1 VLLRQGSPHRESD
14 DMSLAAS
21 AQRPSSKERPHHA
34 RAPYSAPNATRLR
47 TPNAT
52 LADDAMS
59 MSTAGNAHGLGEGAA
74 DSPAEEDPRTAR
86 WREHYLRTEA
96 RLNAVLGGTNAAGL
110 LDALDAA
117 PQPASASDDAP
128 AAHDARPAA
137 TPKKAARAIDEDD
150 YGDDEDDEDE
160 DDAHASPLLA
170 KSALHRAAFTPTT
183 PSIRIPPL
191 THKPS
196 LDRTGT
202 PSSDQVK
209 SSDDVRKQLQQ
220 DKQAAEDAAKKSFQ
234 TLFYTLESDRDTMLE
249 QQKLDE
255 LDRQVEQETSGAPVA
270 APSNGAAVPAPQQGT
285 LSTTNLGASSL
296 TLKHLI
302 SRIDAQRDRVHATDA
317 QLRSLISEVRK
328 NRSKW
333 ANEDRVGQ
341 EELYE
346 SVEKVLM
353 ELKAGEHAHPFL
365 QRVNKREAPDYYNV
379 IKQPM
384 DIGTMMKKLK
394 QLQYKSK
401 KDFVDDLMLIWSNCL
416 KYNADPNH
424 FLRKKALHM
433 KKETEKLVPLI
444 PDITIRDRAEVEAE
458 ERRMRNGDVD
468 ADGADDS
475 EDEEPIMASRGR
487 KAPSKGGKGSNNAR
501 KAPPAGSE
509 GTPGPEARPP
519 VVSLNNSVS
528 NLKNEHLRAD
538 SEMEGSINGFSTP
551 PPPGA
556 LTPSGLNGISRSGAP
571 GSQADLSEADVLGA
585 SVNGFALEEDAG
597 LDDLEYKTWKQV
609 TKKDRATIAAERHRL
624 FRDEILQPEEPAI
637 LRSKSGMR
645 RWLRHR
651 KEAEAEIAKG
661 TVSAPDGKDGVQAV
675 AGESLAEGI
684 SGEDERQIPDYYD
697 PVCVIPDL
705 NEALQWVEDAEGHVV
720 QQREEYMRIF
730 PKGQFTAPDSAL
742 TERMDKNMN
751 SLQETRKICAK
762 IGIVKQMQLQSQLYQ
777 NQFQKYEPQPFHEA
791 DIEPMV
797 VSEEG
802 PPMAPYVCRAALQR
816 SVGKIFYHAG
826 FEEFQPSALD
836 AVTDIAAKFFQ
847 NLVQTFGNYHET
859 PKMKADTP
867 VVLESGRVTNWV
879 PRFTQEEAVLHS
891 LHVNGVDLES
901 LETYV
906 KDDVERLSSKLVSM
920 HDRMRSYYAELLRPA
935 LDNVGADGAGAF
947 NDGSEQFVGGDFAED
962 IGEDFF
968 GFKELGLDREFGLT
982 FSVPL
987 HLLQNRVH
995 NAYARQDNRYAHQ
1008 SRHNTPSLIGSATW
1022 LPPATSWKSHRSLSQ
1037 SLHRLQKVRL
1047 VSYESGFSTNS
1058 ITPTMVRLLKT
1069 MISRPSSA
1077 SPSLVCLQLARSRVL
1092 ANARCANSNNSLVRS
1107 ASLTKREKRMV
1118 RRVLRLPVSSRA
1130 CKSQLASSGLSLVKM
1145 RTAFKNPKRTMAAAC
1160 PAHPS
1165 HFNRRRPT
1173 SSCRQYNGD
1182 LLPKKDSLAAG
1193 SCTVTTATLT
1203 FRIHP

>member
-52 LADDAMS
+52 LTVVDDA
-59 MSTAGNAHGLGEGAA
+59 MSTAGNAHSLGEGAA

-96 RLNAVLGGTNAAGL
+96 RLNAVLGGTNAADL

-117 PQPASASDDAP
+117 PQPASDDAP

-270 APSNGAAVPAPQQGT
+270 APSNGAAVPTPQQGT

-487 KAPSKGGKGSNNAR
+487 KAPSKGGKGSSNAR

-509 GTPGPEARPP
+509 GTPGPETRPP

-538 SEMEGSINGFSTP
+538 SEMEGSVNGFSTP

-556 LTPSGLNGISRSGAP
+556 LTPSGLNGTSRSGAP

-742 TERMDKNMN
+742 TQRMDKNMN

-1008 SRHNTPSLIGSATW
+1008 SRHSTPSLIRSATW
-1022 LPPATSWKSHRSLSQ
+1022 LPPATSWKNHRSLSQ
-1037 SLHRLQKVRL
+1037 SLHRSQKVRL
-1047 VSYESGFSTNS
+1047 VSYESGFSTNF
-1058 ITPTMVRLLKT
+1058 IIPTMVRLLKT

-1077 SPSLVCLQLARSRVL
+1077 SPSLVYLRLARSRVL
-1092 ANARCANSNNSLVRS
+1092 ANAHCANNSNSLVRS
-1107 ASLTKREKRMV
+1107 ASSTKREKRMV
-1118 RRVLRLPVSSRA
+1118 RRVLHLPVSSRA
-1130 CKSQLASSGLSLVKM
+1130 CKSQLASSGSSLVKM
-1145 RTAFKNPKRTMAAAC
+1145 RTAFKNPKRTMVAAC
-1160 PAHPS
+1160 LAHPS

-1182 LLPKKDSLAAG
+1182 LPPKKDSLAAG

>member
-1 VLLRQGSPHRESD
+1 
-14 DMSLAAS
+14 MSLAAS

-59 MSTAGNAHGLGEGAA
+59 TGGNAHSLGEGAA

-117 PQPASASDDAP
+117 PQPASDDAP

-150 YGDDEDDEDE
+150 YGDDEDDEEE

-196 LDRTGT
+196 HDRTGT

-270 APSNGAAVPAPQQGT
+270 APSNGAAVPTPQQGT

-509 GTPGPEARPP
+509 GTPGPETKPP

-538 SEMEGSINGFSTP
+538 SEMEGSVNGFSTP

-556 LTPSGLNGISRSGAP
+556 LTPSGINGISRSGAP

-609 TKKDRATIAAERHRL
+609 TKKDRAIIAAERHRL

-661 TVSAPDGKDGVQAV
+661 TVSAPDGKDGVQTV

-859 PKMKADTP
+859 PKMKADAP
-867 VVLESGRVTNWV
+867 VVLEGGRVTHWV

-906 KDDVERLSSKLVSM
+906 KDDVERLGSKLVSM
-920 HDRMRSYYAELLRPA
+920 HDRMRAYYAELLRPA

-1008 SRHNTPSLIGSATW
+1008 SRHNTPSLIRSATW

-1037 SLHRLQKVRL
+1037 SLLRLQKVRL
-1047 VSYESGFSTNS
+1047 ASYETGFSTS
-1058 ITPTMVRLLKT
+1058 FIIPTRVRLSKM

-1077 SPSLVCLQLARSRVL
+1077 SPSLVYLQLERSRVL
-1092 ANARCANSNNSLVRS
+1092 VNAHCVNSNNSLVRS
-1107 ASLTKREKRMV
+1107 ASSTKREKRMV
-1118 RRVLRLPVSSRA
+1118 RRVLHLPVSSRA
-1130 CKSQLASSGLSLVKM
+1130 CKSQLASSGSSLVKM
-1145 RTAFKNPKRTMAAAC
+1145 RTASKNLKRTMAAAC
-1160 PAHPS
+1160 LAHPS
-1165 HFNRRRPT
+1165 HFN
-1173 SSCRQYNGD
+1173 
-1182 LLPKKDSLAAG
+1182 
-1193 SCTVTTATLT
+1193 
-1203 FRIHP
+1203 

>member
-1 VLLRQGSPHRESD
+1 
-14 DMSLAAS
+14 MSLAAS
-21 AQRPSSKERPHHA
+21 VHRPSSKERPNHA
-34 RAPYSAPNATRLR
+34 RAPCSAPNATRLR

-52 LADDAMS
+52 LSDEAMS
-59 MSTAGNAHGLGEGAA
+59 NSSNAHNLGEGAA
-74 DSPAEEDPRTAR
+74 DSTVEEDPRSAR

-96 RLNAVLGGTNAAGL
+96 RLNAVLGGMNAAGL

-117 PQPASASDDAP
+117 PKPSFDDATAP
-128 AAHDARPAA
+128 HDARPAV
-137 TPKKAARAIDEDD
+137 TPKKAARTIDEDD
-150 YGDDEDDEDE
+150 YGDDDDDEEEDDT
-160 DDAHASPLLA
+160 HTSPLLA
-170 KSALHRAAFTPTT
+170 KSALNRVAATPTT

-191 THKPS
+191 PHKSTHERTSTPS
-196 LDRTGT
+196 LE
-202 PSSDQVK
+202 QVK
-209 SSDDVRKQLQQ
+209 SSDEVRKQLQQ
-220 DKQAAEDAAKKSFQ
+220 DKQAAEDAAKQSFH
-234 TLFYTLESDRDTMLE
+234 TLFYTLESDRDAMLE

-255 LDRQVEQETSGAPVA
+255 LDRQVEQETSGATVTAPTNGTA
-270 APSNGAAVPAPQQGT
+270 AAAAAPQQGT

-379 IKQPM
+379 IKHPM

-401 KDFVDDLMLIWSNCL
+401 KDFVEDLMLIWSNCL

-501 KAPPAGSE
+501 TALPADSE
-509 GTPGPEARPP
+509 DIPGPEAKPTVP
-519 VVSLNNSVS
+519 TLNHTVS
-528 NLKNEHLRAD
+528 NLKNELTRTD
-538 SEMEGSINGFSTP
+538 SEMEGSVNGFSTP
-551 PPPGA
+551 PPPGT
-556 LTPSGLNGISRSGAP
+556 LTPFGPNGVSRSGAL
-571 GSQADLSEADVLGA
+571 GGQVDFSEADGTGA
-585 SVNGFALEEDAG
+585 SVNGFAMEEDAD

-637 LRSKSGMR
+637 LRSKAGMR

-651 KEAEAEIAKG
+651 KEAEADAKKG
-661 TVSAPDGKDGVQAV
+661 AVSAPDGKDGVQAV

-684 SGEDERQIPDYYD
+684 QDEEERQIPDYYD

-705 NEALQWVEDAEGHVV
+705 NETLQWVEDTEGHII

-730 PKGQFTAPDSAL
+730 PKGQFTAPGSVL

-797 VSEEG
+797 VSEDG
-802 PPMAPYVCRAALQR
+802 PLMVPYVCRAALQR

-847 NLVQTFGNYHET
+847 NLVQTFSIYHET
-859 PKMKADTP
+859 PKMKSDTP
-867 VVLESGRVTNWV
+867 VALGSGQLTSWV
-879 PRFTQEEAVLHS
+879 PRFTQEEAILHS

-906 KDDVERLSSKLVSM
+906 KDDVERLGTKLASM

-995 NAYARQDNRYAHQ
+995 NAYARQDNRYFYYWELFAIPLTSSVTSLPLAILWTNHRSS
-1008 SRHNTPSLIGSATW
+1008 SRSL
-1022 LPPATSWKSHRSLSQ
+1022 HRSL
-1037 SLHRLQKVRL
+1037 RARL
-1047 VSYESGFSTNS
+1047 VWFGTGSLTSYM
-1058 ITPTMVRLLKT
+1058 TMATRLSLKT
-1069 MISRPSSA
+1069 MTFHLSSA
-1077 SPSLVCLQLARSRVL
+1077 SPSLACHLQARSPVL
-1092 ANARCANSNNSLVRS
+1092 ASVHCGNSNSSLVRS
-1107 ASLTKREKRMV
+1107 ASSMKRKKRMV
-1118 RRVLRLPVSSRA
+1118 KPVLRLQVYL
-1130 CKSQLASSGLSLVKM
+1130 KG
-1145 RTAFKNPKRTMAAAC
+1145 
-1160 PAHPS
+1160 
-1165 HFNRRRPT
+1165 
-1173 SSCRQYNGD
+1173 
-1182 LLPKKDSLAAG
+1182 
-1193 SCTVTTATLT
+1193 
-1203 FRIHP
+1203 

>member
-1 VLLRQGSPHRESD
+1 
-14 DMSLAAS
+14 MSLAAS
-21 AQRPSSKERPHHA
+21 AQRPSSKERPNHA
-34 RAPYSAPNATRLR
+34 RAPYNAPNATRLR

-52 LADDAMS
+52 LTDDAMS
-59 MSTAGNAHGLGEGAA
+59 NGGNAHSLGEGAA
-74 DSPAEEDPRTAR
+74 DSIAEEDPRTAR

-96 RLNAVLGGTNAAGL
+96 RLNAVLGGTNAADL
-110 LDALDAA
+110 LDTLDAA
-117 PQPASASDDAP
+117 PKPLSDDAP
-128 AAHDARPAA
+128 APHDARPAA

-160 DDAHASPLLA
+160 DDTRTSPLLA
-170 KSALHRAAFTPTT
+170 KSVLNRVAATPTT
-183 PSIRIPPL
+183 PSNRTPPL
-191 THKPS
+191 LHKS
-196 LDRTGT
+196 SHDRTGT
-202 PSSDQVK
+202 PLSEQAK
-209 SSDDVRKQLQQ
+209 SSDDVRRQLQQ

-234 TLFYTLESDRDTMLE
+234 TLFYTLESDRDAMLE

-255 LDRQVEQETSGAPVA
+255 LDRQVEQETSGASAGAPANGTAVA
-270 APSNGAAVPAPQQGT
+270 APQQGT

-379 IKQPM
+379 IKHPM

-458 ERRMRNGDVD
+458 ERRMRNGDID

-509 GTPGPEARPP
+509 GTPGPETKPP
-519 VVSLNNSVS
+519 VPSLNSTVS
-528 NLKNEHLRAD
+528 NLKNEFLRAD
-538 SEMEGSINGFSTP
+538 SEMEGSVNGFSTP
-551 PPPGA
+551 PPPGT
-556 LTPSGLNGISRSGAP
+556 LTPFGANGVSRSGAP
-571 GSQADLSEADVLGA
+571 GSQADFSEVDGTGA
-585 SVNGFALEEDAG
+585 SISGFALEEDAD

-637 LRSKSGMR
+637 LRSKAGMR

-651 KEAEAEIAKG
+651 KEAEADNAKG
-661 TVSAPDGKDGVQAV
+661 VVSAPDGKDGVQAV

-684 SGEDERQIPDYYD
+684 QDQEERQIPDYYD

-705 NEALQWVEDAEGHVV
+705 NETLQWVEDAEGHVV

-802 PPMAPYVCRAALQR
+802 PLMAPYVCRAALQR

-836 AVTDIAAKFFQ
+836 AVTDIAARFFQ
-847 NLVQTFGNYHET
+847 NLVQSFGIYHEA
-859 PKMKADTP
+859 PKMKTDTP
-867 VVLESGRVTNWV
+867 VAVENGRMTDWV
-879 PRFTQEEAVLHS
+879 PRFSQEEALLHS

-906 KDDVERLSSKLVSM
+906 KDDVERLGTKLVSM
-920 HDRMRSYYAELLRPA
+920 HDRMRAYYAELLRPA

-995 NAYARQDNRYAHQ
+995 NAYARQDNSNVAATGNIMEEPAKFEPVTTQVAENQIGLVRDWLLNKL
-1008 SRHNTPSLIGSATW
+1008 HNSSDGALVEDDD
-1022 LPPATSWKSHRSLSQ
+1022 LPPKQRFPKP
-1037 SLHRLQKVRL
+1037 RLP
-1047 VSYESGFSTNS
+1047 
-1058 ITPTMVRLLKT
+1058 PTGK
-1069 MISRPSSA
+1069 ISSPRKRP
-1077 SPSLVCLQLARSRVL
+1077 LREQQQLARK
-1092 ANARCANSNNSLVRS
+1092 
-1107 ASLTKREKRMV
+1107 KRKLDEEKEENGEAGAAPAGILKGLGKPIGKLKLEPRQETHSV
-1118 RRVLRLPVSSRA
+1118 QEPE
-1130 CKSQLASSGLSLVKM
+1130 KDDGSGM
-1145 RTAFKNPKRTMAAAC
+1145 
-1160 PAHPS
+1160 PS
-1165 HFNRRRPT
+1165 PPESF
-1173 SSCRQYNGD
+1173 
-1182 LLPKKDSLAAG
+1182 
-1193 SCTVTTATLT
+1193 
-1203 FRIHP
+1203 

>member
-1 VLLRQGSPHRESD
+1 
-14 DMSLAAS
+14 MSLATS
-21 AQRPSSKERPHHA
+21 AHRPSSKERPHHA
-34 RAPYSAPNATRLR
+34 RAPYAASNATRLR

-52 LADDAMS
+52 LSEEAMS
-59 MSTAGNAHGLGEGAA
+59 NASHAHNPGEGAI
-74 DSPAEEDPRTAR
+74 DSPTEEDPRTAR

-96 RLNAVLGGTNAAGL
+96 RLNAILGGTNAVDL
-110 LDALDAA
+110 LDPLDAA
-117 PQPASASDDAP
+117 PMPASGHAP
-128 AAHDARPAA
+128 LAHDARPAV
-137 TPKKAARAIDEDD
+137 TPKKAARTIDEDD
-150 YGDDEDDEDE
+150 YGDDDEDDDDDDDDDDDEDA
-160 DDAHASPLLA
+160 DDTRTSPLLA
-170 KSALHRAAFTPTT
+170 KTALHRVAATPTT
-183 PSIRIPPL
+183 PSIRTPPP
-191 THKPS
+191 HKPAHE
-196 LDRTGT
+196 RTST
-202 PSSDQVK
+202 PSSEQAK

-220 DKQAAEDAAKKSFQ
+220 DKQAAEDAAKHSFH
-234 TLFYTLESDRDTMLE
+234 TLFYTLESDRDAMLE

-255 LDRQVEQETSGAPVA
+255 LDRQVEQETSGAPASALANGTAVA
-270 APSNGAAVPAPQQGT
+270 APQQGT

-379 IKQPM
+379 IKHPM

-401 KDFVDDLMLIWSNCL
+401 KDFVEDLMLIWSNCL

-458 ERRMRNGDVD
+458 ERRMRNGDID

-501 KAPPAGSE
+501 KALPAGSE
-509 GTPGPEARPP
+509 DTPGPEPKPP
-519 VVSLNNSVS
+519 VPSLNSTVS
-528 NLKNEHLRAD
+528 NLKNEFLRAD
-538 SEMEGSINGFSTP
+538 SEMEGSVNGLSTP
-551 PPPGA
+551 PPPGT
-556 LTPSGLNGISRSGAP
+556 LTPFGPNSVSRSGAP
-571 GSQADLSEADVLGA
+571 GSQPDFSEADGTGA
-585 SVNGFALEEDAG
+585 SVSGFTLEEDAD

-637 LRSKSGMR
+637 LRSKAGMR

-651 KEAEAEIAKG
+651 KEADADTAMGAIL
-661 TVSAPDGKDGVQAV
+661 APDGKDGVQAV

-684 SGEDERQIPDYYD
+684 QDEEERQIPDYYD

-705 NEALQWVEDAEGHVV
+705 NETLQWVEDAEGHVV

-847 NLVQTFGNYHET
+847 NLVQSYGIYHET
-859 PKMKADTP
+859 PKMKSDTP
-867 VVLESGRVTNWV
+867 VPLESGQLTSWV
-879 PRFTQEEAVLHS
+879 PRFSQEEALLQS

-906 KDDVERLSSKLVSM
+906 KDDVERLGTKLASM

-995 NAYARQDNRYAHQ
+995 NAYARQDNNNIATIGNIMDEPPKFEPVSAQVAEGQIGLVRNWLLNKLHD
-1008 SRHNTPSLIGSATW
+1008 HNNQTLVEDDD
-1022 LPPATSWKSHRSLSQ
+1022 LPPKQRFPKP
-1037 SLHRLQKVRL
+1037 RLP
-1047 VSYESGFSTNS
+1047 
-1058 ITPTMVRLLKT
+1058 PTGK
-1069 MISRPSSA
+1069 ISSPRKRP
-1077 SPSLVCLQLARSRVL
+1077 LREQQQLARK
-1092 ANARCANSNNSLVRS
+1092 
-1107 ASLTKREKRMV
+1107 KRKLDEEKEET
-1118 RRVLRLPVSSRA
+1118 
-1130 CKSQLASSGLSLVKM
+1130 GE
-1145 RTAFKNPKRTMAAAC
+1145 
-1160 PAHPS
+1160 
-1165 HFNRRRPT
+1165 
-1173 SSCRQYNGD
+1173 
-1182 LLPKKDSLAAG
+1182 AG
-1193 SCTVTTATLT
+1193 SAPAGILKGIGKPIGKLKLEPRRDEHSIQEPEKDDGSGMPSPPES
-1203 FRIHP
+1203 F

>member
-1 VLLRQGSPHRESD
+1 MLLRQGSPHRESD

-59 MSTAGNAHGLGEGAA
+59 TGGNAHSLGEGAA

-117 PQPASASDDAP
+117 PQPASDDAP

-196 LDRTGT
+196 HDRTGT

-270 APSNGAAVPAPQQGT
+270 APSNGAAVPTPQQGT

-509 GTPGPEARPP
+509 GTPGPETKPP

-538 SEMEGSINGFSTP
+538 SEMEGSVNGFSTP

-556 LTPSGLNGISRSGAP
+556 LTPSGINGISRSGAP

-651 KEAEAEIAKG
+651 KEAEAEFAKG
-661 TVSAPDGKDGVQAV
+661 TVSVPDGKDGVQTV

-859 PKMKADTP
+859 PKMKADAP
-867 VVLESGRVTNWV
+867 VVLEGGRVTHWV

-906 KDDVERLSSKLVSM
+906 KDDVERLGSKLVSM
-920 HDRMRSYYAELLRPA
+920 HDRMRAYYAELLRPA

-1008 SRHNTPSLIGSATW
+1008 SRHNTPSLIKSATW

-1037 SLHRLQKVRL
+1037 SLLRLQKVRL
-1047 VSYESGFSTNS
+1047 ASYETGFSTS
-1058 ITPTMVRLLKT
+1058 FIVPTRVRLSKM

-1077 SPSLVCLQLARSRVL
+1077 SPSLVYLQLERSRVL
-1092 ANARCANSNNSLVRS
+1092 VNAHCVNSNNSLVRS
-1107 ASLTKREKRMV
+1107 ASSTKREKRMV
-1118 RRVLRLPVSSRA
+1118 RRVLHLPVFSRA
-1130 CKSQLASSGLSLVKM
+1130 CKSQLASSGSSLVKM
-1145 RTAFKNPKRTMAAAC
+1145 RTAFKNLKRTMAAAC
-1160 PAHPS
+1160 LAHPS
-1165 HFNRRRPT
+1165 HFNKRRPI

-1182 LLPKKDSLAAG
+1182 LPLQKNSLAVG
-1193 SCTVTTATLT
+1193 FCTVTTATLT